1 MRKARTSTQRPGISR
16 GTGLA
21 ALLGAAGLLLTAVPA
36 QAVTPPAAAP
46 PADVIPGAETATP
59 SLVDGIR
66 EAVDAKA
73 SPADAARG
81 HLDAKDGRYRIADAR
96 RDLAPLQTVRHGAEE
111 VVRLQ
116 QKHHGI
122 PVFGGQYVVRMES
135 KGGKRFVT
143 GTSGK
148 YFTGLKTGTNATLS
162 KETAVR
168 RAVAATAARLGGKTL
183 SKADAVRGKGA
194 KSAKVAALS
203 GAAGGLVVIPRGE
216 GVLAYHVTVRGTNPT
231 TGEPVLQQVYVDAR
245 AGYPVLQFSGIKT
258 LTAKKATAS
267 AATASGTAAKAAP
280 RSARAADADPA
291 AGLKGTGVKL
301 DGAKVELDVQLDTA
315 RDQYVLIDQ
324 SRMGATSKNTL
335 TTWDARDRDVSE
347 VAGAWP
353 SGLKEFGH
361 PAKDFGK
368 DATESG
374 AVDAHWAGGKVYDY
388 FRTNHARDSL
398 DGRGMTVNSLVGVT
412 FFGGPYVNAFWDG
425 QKMVYGSGDQ
435 DYKPLSADLD
445 VVGHEMTHGVVENTA
460 NLVYAGQSGALN
472 EALADYFGNAIDT
485 SASGVSMDDPDAGL
499 IGEDLCR
506 TTNPRECAFRNL
518 NDGATTSKN
527 FLGVAFGTD
536 NGGVHLNSTVF
547 SGALWDLRQ
556 DVGGELA
563 DRIVYKA
570 LAEYMTPL
578 DGFTDGRNAVL
589 AAAKDLGVTAK
600 QLTAVKRSFNAHGIV
615 PGWEDALGV
624 DSDQLLGK
632 VNTSGTGVQAGG
644 GWWAASQS
652 NDDGSEPYSVYAGRT
667 DGKGAPKLIS
677 PNDGRY
683 HVYPATDGKTVV
695 WAAYGTTSLDILSRP
710 LAGGPIKKLY
720 TSFTDVGG
728 LRVENGVVV
737 FESFGIFGDRH
748 VGYLRPGDREPTFV
762 DGGGFDILTAL
773 PAVKNGKLVYA
784 KLYPTPE
791 DYKLGVEVYDLKTGK
806 ATLAGQ
812 LGEPQILGQSGI
824 NSTHAFWLVDEN
836 LNDEGQMAV
845 RRSGLDGTGTVDISP
860 EAKPTALLPF
870 DLTASEDAV
879 TVNSVLPDT
888 AFRNESLSKLW
899 QLTTDGSRKERV
911 SCNRG
916 EQISPAAVSGRQVV
930 WIDGTTGWTDLVT
943 RERPAGLCG

>member
-1 MRKARTSTQRPGISR
+1 MRKARTSTQRSGISR

-36 QAVTPPAAAP
+36 QAAAPPATAP
-46 PADVIPGAETATP
+46 PADVLPGAETATP

-66 EAVDAKA
+66 ETADAKA

-81 HLDAKDGRYRIADAR
+81 HLAAKESRYKIADAR
-96 RDLAPLQTVRHGAEE
+96 RDLAPMGTVKNGAEE
-111 VVRLQ
+111 TVRLQ

-135 KGGKRFVT
+135 KGGKRVVT

-148 YFTGLKTGTNATLS
+148 YFTGLKTGTKASVT
-162 KETAVR
+162 KDTAVR

-183 SKADAVRGKGA
+183 SKADAIRGKGA
-194 KSAKVAALS
+194 KSAKAAALTGS
-203 GAAGGLVVIPRGE
+203 AGGLVVIPRGE
-216 GVLAYHVTVRGTNPT
+216 GILAHHVTVRGTNPT
-231 TGEPVLQQVYVDAR
+231 TGEPVLQQVYIDAR

-258 LTAKKATAS
+258 LTAKGTA
-267 AATASGTAAKAAP
+267 ASGATAKAAP
-280 RSARAADADPA
+280 AGARAAEADPA
-291 AGLKGTGVKL
+291 AAIKGSGVKL
-301 DGAKVELDVQLDTA
+301 DKAKVDLDLQLDTA
-315 RDQYVLIDQ
+315 ANKYLMID
-324 SRMGATSKNTL
+324 STRMAGSTKNTL

-347 VAGAWP
+347 VAGTWP
-353 SGLKEFGH
+353 GGLKEFSH
-361 PAKDFGK
+361 AEKEFGK

-374 AVDAHWAGGKVYDY
+374 AVDAHWAAGKVYDY
-388 FRTNHARDSL
+388 YKQNHGRDSL
-398 DGRGMTVNSLVGVT
+398 DGRGMTINSLVGVT
-412 FFGGPYVNAFWDG
+412 EFGTPYVNAFWDG
-425 QKMVYGSGDQ
+425 QKMVYGSGDE

-460 NLVYAGQSGALN
+460 NLVYAGQSGAMN

-485 SASGVSMDDPDAGL
+485 AASGVSMDDPDAGL

-506 TTNPRECAFRNL
+506 ATKPRACAFRDL

-527 FLGVAFGTD
+527 FLGVTYGTD

-556 DVGGELA
+556 DVGGQLA
-563 DRIVYKA
+563 DSIVYKA
-570 LAEYMTPL
+570 LSEYMTPL

-632 VNTSGTGVQAGG
+632 INTGGTGAQAGG
-644 GWWAASQS
+644 GWWTASQS

-720 TSFTDVGG
+720 TSSTDIGG

-748 VGYLRPGDREPTFV
+748 VGYLRPGDRGPTFV
-762 DGGGFDILTAL
+762 DGGGFEILTAL
-773 PAVKNGKLVYA
+773 PAIKNGRLAYA

-791 DYKLGVEVYDLKTGK
+791 DYKLGVEVLDLKTGK
-806 ATLAGQ
+806 ATLAEQ
-812 LGEPQILGQSGI
+812 LGEPQILGQTGI
-824 NSTHAFWLVDEN
+824 NATHAFWLVDEN
-836 LNDEGQMAV
+836 LNDQGQMGI
-845 RRSGLDGTGTVDISP
+845 RRSGLDGKDTVDISS
-860 EAKPTALLPF
+860 EYKPAALMPF
-870 DLTASEDAV
+870 DLTASDEAV
-879 TVNSVLPDT
+879 TVNSALPDT
-888 AFRNESLSKLW
+888 ALRNESLPKLW
-899 QLTTDGSRKERV
+899 QLTTDGSRQERV

-916 EQISPAAVSGRQVV
+916 EQISPAAVTGRQVV